1 MNGTSMDRKNRIF
14 LITGG
19 TSGVGKAT
27 ALGLAR
33 LGAKIVIIGR
43 SSESGQNALH
53 AIAKAT
59 GNERGEVL
67 VADLSLQSSI
77 RKVSEE
83 FKRKY
88 DNLHVLA
95 NLAGA
100 MYFEKQL
107 TQEGRERMFAVN
119 YLSHFLLTNQ
129 LLDMLK
135 ESRPSRVLT
144 VAGAPRFLKHATINF
159 EDIQLE
165 KQFSGLRAAAQ
176 AMFARTL
183 FTFELAKR
191 LDQTGVTA
199 VAFHPGLVKS
209 NLLKTAQNVPWFLK
223 VMAPFMQAL
232 AKDECEI
239 GVYLAASREFEKV
252 NGVFFNESMQ
262 IVPLVPFHTMIKE
275 DMGRKLWSISE
286 ELTGLSTV

>member
-1 MNGTSMDRKNRIF
+1 MNGTSMDIKNRVF

-19 TSGVGKAT
+19 TSGVGKAV

-33 LGAKIVIIGR
+33 LGAKIVIISR

-53 AIAKAT
+53 AIAEAT
-59 GNERGEVL
+59 GNDRGEVL

-77 RKVSEE
+77 RNVSEE

-95 NLAGA
+95 NLGGV

-107 TQEGRERMFAVN
+107 TQEGIKRMFAVN

-165 KQFSGLRAAAQ
+165 NHFSGLRAAAQ

-191 LDQTGVTA
+191 LEGTGVTA

-209 NLLKTAQNVPWFLK
+209 HLLRTAQNVPWYLK
-223 VMAPFMQAL
+223 VMTPFMQAL
-232 AKDECEI
+232 AKDDCEI
-239 GVYLAASREFEKV
+239 GVYLAAAREIEKV

-262 IVPLVPFHTMIKE
+262 IVPFKYDE
-275 DMGRKLWSISE
+275 EMGRKLWSMSE
-286 ELTGLSTV
+286 ELTGLSAV